1 MVPYFKR
8 ANVLNFYLK
17 TRFNLYL
24 INSSLKFV
32 TFLNKHTQIVMFKYR
47 NLLYNISYKTIYY

>member
-47 NLLYNISYKTIYY
+47 NLL

>member
-17 TRFNLYL
+17 IRFYLYL
-24 INSSLKFV
+24 INSSLKYV
-32 TFLNKHTQIVMFKYR
+32 TFLNKHTQIVKFE
-47 NLLYNISYKTIYY
+47 N